1 VKSRY
6 SNIVV
11 LICAILSFAPIVSVD
26 ILLDAF
32 VRGNEQRHLQSHAEA
47 TALQLNGAIAD
58 AAAALI
64 RIVDTSPSAC
74 TPTFV
79 ENASREIE
87 RSLSLRDVVVET
99 RDGVQY
105 CAVRTQQLGYSRL
118 SDPLSLPGQREVVD
132 VVQLGRMPVPFLR
145 VSLPFVGS
153 RSIAAF
159 VPALP
164 QTPESLL
171 PAMPSGTMLRIGL
184 TSGLTIASAGAVE
197 SFDARAQRSDWVT
210 TESFVGG
217 LPIRIEVAAPF
228 AALRAGYADLDLTLT
243 LVACLFSATLLL
255 AALGYVRRT
264 KVPSFDLERAI
275 AQGEI
280 KPFYQPIINLRTGAL
295 MGCEMLCRWERKN
308 GRMVPPGQFIDYA
321 ETTGLAI
328 PMTLS
333 LMEQV
338 KNDLG
343 ALCQA
348 QPGLKISINLF
359 DGHFQDGAIVE
370 DVQAI
375 FGGSQIRYEQLVFE
389 ITERRPLESSMQ
401 THAVISGLHALG
413 AKLALDDTG
422 TGHSSLAY
430 LATLGVDVIKID
442 RIFVDMIKPE
452 VEYVP
457 VLDGLIAM
465 ARDLG
470 TEIVAEGVETEQQA
484 LYLRARGVYQAQGF
498 LFAPAL
504 RPSAFIELANALAS
518 IGPKLRPALEPL
530 GHAA

>member
-1 VKSRY
+1 MKSRY
-6 SNIVV
+6 GNIIV
-11 LICAILSFAPIVSVD
+11 LICAILSFGPIVSVD
-26 ILLDAF
+26 FLLDGF
-32 VRGNEQRHLQSHAEA
+32 VRGNEQRRLQSQAEVTASQLHAS
-47 TALQLNGAIAD
+47 IAA
-58 AAAALI
+58 AAAALT

-79 ENASREIE
+79 ENAHREIE
-87 RSLSLRDVVVET
+87 RSLSLREVIVET
-99 RDGVQY
+99 QDGLRY
-105 CAVRTQQLGYSRL
+105 CSARAEQPSYSRL
-118 SDPLSLPGQREVVD
+118 SEPLSLPERGGAVD
-132 VVQLGRMPVPFLR
+132 VVQLGGMELPFLR
-145 VSLPFVGS
+145 LSMPFVGS

-159 VPALP
+159 IPALP
-164 QTPESLL
+164 QAPESLL
-171 PAMPSGTMLRIGL
+171 PAMPPGAMLRIGL
-184 TSGLTIASAGAVE
+184 TSGLTIAAAGPVD
-197 SFDARAQRSDWVT
+197 SFDARAQRSDWVA
-210 TESFVGG
+210 TEAFVGG
-217 LPIRIEVAAPF
+217 LPIRIEIAAPF
-228 AALRAGYADLDLTLT
+228 AALRATYAELDLMLT
-243 LVACLFSATLLL
+243 LIACLFSATLLL
-255 AALGYVRRT
+255 VALGYVRRT
-264 KVPSFDLERAI
+264 QVPSFDLERAI
-275 AQGEI
+275 ARGEI
-280 KPFYQPIINLRTGAL
+280 KPFYQPVINLRTGAL
-295 MGCEMLCRWERKN
+295 MGCEVLCRWERKN
-308 GRMVPPGQFIDYA
+308 GRIVPPGQFIDYA

-343 ALCQA
+343 ALSQQ
-348 QPGLKISINLF
+348 QPHLKISINLF

-413 AKLALDDTG
+413 ARLALDDTG

-442 RIFVDMIKPE
+442 RIFVDMIKAD
-452 VEYVP
+452 VEHVP

-465 ARDLG
+465 AGDLG

-504 RPSAFIELANALAS
+504 RAPAFIELANALAS
-518 IGPKLRPALEPL
+518 VAPALRPALDR
-530 GHAA
+530 AA